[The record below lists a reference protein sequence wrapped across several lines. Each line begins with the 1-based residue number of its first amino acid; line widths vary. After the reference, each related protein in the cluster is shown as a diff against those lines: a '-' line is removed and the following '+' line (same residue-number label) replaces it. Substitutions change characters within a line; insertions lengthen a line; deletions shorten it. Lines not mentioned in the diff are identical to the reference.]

1 MSKSTISP
9 LPTLAVVRDFRE
21 EGWPSMDLLA
31 DMLLDQL
38 RTDPRGFTAEEIAPR
53 FRRMLS
59 AVPGFGRAG
68 ASRNFD
74 RLWNRF
80 LTLGR
85 AARHAATRF
94 DAFHIVD
101 HSHSHLV
108 HSLPPERTGVCC
120 CDLDT
125 FRCLLDPEKE
135 PRPFWFRAM
144 ARRILTGMQKAAVVF
159 HISNGTRDGLL
170 THKLIAPE
178 KLRYLPLGVAPEF
191 SPAPTIAAAQ
201 SAVQPL
207 GLADSPYLLHIG
219 SCIPR
224 KRVEFLLELFAEL
237 RHDRPNL
244 LLAKVG
250 DPWTEAQAASI
261 ERLGI
266 GAAIRHLGRLPRPQ
280 LVDVIRAAS
289 TVVIPSDAEG
299 FGLPVVEALAC
310 GVPVVASDIPPLR
323 EAGGDAARYA
333 PVGDLARWTEQ
344 LAASFAAAEDPAE
357 RNRRREWTSQF
368 TWQRYASTIAGT
380 YRELLDALPNTT
392 G

>member
-1 MSKSTISP
+1 MSNSNPP
-9 LPTLAVVRDFRE
+9 LKLAVVRDFRE

-31 DMLLDQL
+31 DMLLEQL
-38 RTDPRGFTAEEIAPR
+38 RADPRGFTVEEIAPR
-53 FRRMLS
+53 FRRVLGSMPGIGS
-59 AVPGFGRAG
+59 AR

-85 AARHAATRF
+85 AARSAANRY

-108 HSLPPERTGVCC
+108 HALPAERTGICC

-125 FRCLLDPEKE
+125 FRCLLEPEKE
-135 PRPFWFRAM
+135 PRSIWFRAM
-144 ARRILTGMQKAAVVF
+144 ARRILSGMQKAAVVF
-159 HISNGTRDGLL
+159 YISNGTRDGLL
-170 THKLIAPE
+170 SRKLVAPE

-191 SPAPTIAAAQ
+191 SPAQCEAEARAALRAH
-201 SAVQPL
+201 
-207 GLADSPYLLHIG
+207 GLEDTPYILHVG

-224 KRVEFLLELFAEL
+224 KRIEFLLELFAEL
-237 RHDRPNL
+237 RRDRPNL
-244 LLAKVG
+244 VLAKIG
-250 DPWTEAQAASI
+250 DAWTEAQAAQV
-261 ERLGI
+261 EKLGI
-266 GAAIRHLGRLPRPQ
+266 GSAIRHLGRLPREQ
-280 LVDVIRAAS
+280 LIDVIRGAA

-333 PVGDLARWTEQ
+333 PVGDLARWTEA
-344 LAASFAAAEDPAE
+344 LAASFAAADDPTE
-357 RNRRREWTSQF
+357 RGRRREWTSQF
-368 TWQRYASTIAGT
+368 TWQRYANTIADT
-380 YRELLDALPNTT
+380 YHELLAADY
-392 G
+392 GSRIS